1 MVTSWS
7 SETCANRGGVSTAG
21 RYFCLGL
28 PQRRHTVGGRAASR
42 AAAARGCSLGA
53 GALADAGG
61 GLLWLFWRNSEKYS
75 AEEIVRGLGS

>member
-1 MVTSWS
+1 M
-7 SETCANRGGVSTAG
+7 AG

-53 GALADAGG
+53 DALADAGG
-61 GLLWLFWRNSEKYS
+61 GLLWLFWRNSAKKYS
-75 AEEIVRGLGS
+75 AEDRAGCVKGASGAALKI